1 LKKGTKIEEAGV
13 FRLHVNE
20 GDPHIIIMLLGAGK
34 VNTEK

>member
-1 LKKGTKIEEAGV
+1 LKKGTKIED
-13 FRLHVNE
+13 FRLHINE